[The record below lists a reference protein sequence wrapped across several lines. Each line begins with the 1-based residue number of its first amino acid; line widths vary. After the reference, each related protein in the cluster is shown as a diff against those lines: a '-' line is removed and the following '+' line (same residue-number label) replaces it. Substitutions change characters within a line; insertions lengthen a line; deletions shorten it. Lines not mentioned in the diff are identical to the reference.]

1 MSFVITSDD
10 IKKGN
15 VSLVCDENAVS
26 GVKKIA
32 MALINDFE
40 AVFGAKPAL
49 LQVKKAVKREQLPD
63 KPIIIGTI
71 GNSELLDRLKDDKLS
86 ELETVRGKS
95 EVYAIR
101 EINGMLVI
109 AGSDKRGT
117 IYGMFELSEMLGVS
131 PFINWLDIKPVKLD
145 KYVIKTDY
153 KKISKKPS
161 VRFRGFFINDE
172 WPAFGNFCKKRFGG
186 FNRKAYE
193 QVFELLLRLK
203 GNYLWPAMW
212 SAIFPDDGPGLE
224 SAILADELGVVMGA
238 SHHEPCL
245 RQGEEYKY
253 LRGKDSPYGDA
264 WNFITNRDGIT
275 RFWEDGL
282 KRSGKFENV
291 ITVGMRGEAD
301 TAIMGKEATLE
312 DNINLLRDVLKTQN
326 ALIKKYVNEDLDS
339 VPRML
344 ALYKEVEPYF
354 YGDDKTPGLMG
365 DPELDGVT
373 LMLCDDNYGNL
384 RTLPTEE
391 MQNHKGGYGMYYHFD
406 YHGLPVSFEWFN
418 TSYLP
423 KVWEQMTTAYDF
435 GVRDLWIVNVGDI
448 FSNEFPLSYFLN
460 MAYDFDKWG
469 TSNVNSAEEYTECF
483 IDKNFKGK
491 FSKAEMKNA
500 VKLLEGYT
508 KITNCRRTEA
518 MNDKIYAPMLFNE
531 CSEKLETIKELMGKC
546 EVQRKKL
553 IKDGK
558 RETEFA
564 YYELIYLPLTAN
576 LNVQKM
582 WLLTT
587 LNHYYASIGSTY
599 AMTLADEI
607 DACIA
612 KDREL
617 VSELHRI
624 KNGKW
629 YGMGLSEHIGFKYW
643 CEEECEYPI
652 VHRMEPA
659 NKKRLIVTVPGT
671 NQHTEGGVWTG
682 RIMTVG
688 AFLNPNC
695 SVCNNAIQLS
705 TASAKS
711 VDYTIESNSE
721 YVTFS
726 ISKLKSVSFA
736 EGKAAPYKT
745 ETVQISIDRDRIEK
759 NGGSLT
765 GDSAPMITVKSE
777 DKLIKIRVPVICR
790 ENRECADINTFKWCA
805 EDDVNLGNTVTGMP
819 SYTRVLPEGT
829 RLGKFIAIDAENYSC
844 KDDGKFEGFKVIPN
858 YGRTV
863 SGIKAYPQNIN
874 FFKEGSMPSI
884 TYKIDLPK
892 AGKYTLELHTNP
904 SNPCVNGKNGQDAWI
919 SYGLTVNGGELQ
931 IKKTIEDGFAVG
943 DGNMI
948 WQSGVLDNV
957 RRTYAEVELTEGIN
971 TLTIHAI
978 SPNFVLTKLLIYQ
991 DGTEINQSYLGP
1003 GETYRVR

>member
-1 MSFVITSDD
+1 MSFVITSGD
-10 IKKGN
+10 IKCGK
-15 VSLVCDENAVS
+15 VAIVCDNSAMS

-32 MALINDFE
+32 LTLINDIE
-40 AVFGAKPAL
+40 ALFGAKPSLIQVKTGKEQMPVKPIVIGTVGNSAL
-49 LQVKKAVKREQLPD
+49 LDKLQKEYSVELNNIRGKRE
-63 KPIIIGTI
+63 
-71 GNSELLDRLKDDKLS
+71 
-86 ELETVRGKS
+86 
-95 EVYAIR
+95 VYIIR
-101 EINGMLVI
+101 EIDGKLII

-117 IYGMFELSEMLGVS
+117 IYGMFALSEMMGVS
-131 PFINWLDIKPVKLD
+131 PLINWMDIKPTKID
-145 KYVIKTDY
+145 KYVIKTNY
-153 KKISKKPS
+153 EFVSKEPS

-186 FNRKAYE
+186 FNCKVYE

-264 WNFITNRDGIT
+264 WNFIKNRDGIT

-326 ALIKKYVNEDLDS
+326 SLIKKYVNEDLDS

-391 MQNHKGGYGMYYHFD
+391 MRNHKGGYGMYYHFD
-406 YHGLPVSFEWFN
+406 YHGLPISFEWFN
-418 TSYLP
+418 TSFLP
-423 KVWEQMTTAYDF
+423 KIWEQMTTAYDF

-460 MAYDFDKWG
+460 MAYDFEKWG
-469 TSNVNSAEEYTECF
+469 TSNAESPKEYTRLFSE
-483 IDKNFKGK
+483 KNFRGK
-491 FSKAEMKNA
+491 LSTSEIKNA
-500 VKLLEGYT
+500 ADLIEGYT

-518 MNDKIYAPMLFNE
+518 MNDKIYAPAVFGE
-531 CSEKLETIKELMGKC
+531 CNDKLE
-546 EVQRKKL
+546 EVNTL
-553 IKDGK
+553 IKRCEAQRDKLLSKGN
-558 RETEFA
+558 RDTEFA
-564 YYELIYLPLTAN
+564 YYELLYLPLTAN

-599 AMTLADEI
+599 ALTLADEVEK
-607 DACIA
+607 CIA
-612 KDREL
+612 KDKAL
-617 VSELHRI
+617 VAELHKI

-652 VHRMEPA
+652 IHSMEPA
-659 NKKRLIVTVPGT
+659 NKKRLIATIPGT

-682 RIMTVG
+682 RVMTLG
-688 AFLNPNC
+688 AFLNPDC
-695 SVCNNAIQLS
+695 SVCNNAVQLS
-705 TASAKS
+705 TASAKP
-711 VDYTIESNSE
+711 VEYTIESNCE

-726 ISKLKSVSFA
+726 TGNKKNVMFA
-736 EGKAAPYKT
+736 NGKAAPYKS
-745 ETVQISIDRDRIEK
+745 ETVKISIDRDRIEK
-759 NGGSLT
+759 NGSSLT
-765 GDSAPMITVKSE
+765 GDSAPVITIKSE
-777 DKLIKIRVPVICR
+777 DKKIDIRVPVICS
-790 ENRECADINTFKWCA
+790 EKSKSKDVNIYKWCA
-805 EDDVNLGNTVTGMP
+805 EGEVNPGNTVTGMP
-819 SYTRVLPEGT
+819 SYTRVLPEGA
-829 RLGKFIAIDAENYSC
+829 RQGKYIAIEAENYSC
-844 KDDGKFEGFKVIPN
+844 KNDGKFEGFKVIEN
-858 YGRTV
+858 YGRTI

-874 FFKEGSMPSI
+874 FFEAGSMPSV
-884 TYKIDLPK
+884 TYKVDLPK

-919 SYGLTVNGGELQ
+919 SFGLTVNKGDLQ
-931 IKKTIEDGFAVG
+931 IVKTIEEGFAVG
-943 DGNMI
+943 DGNML
-948 WQSGVLDNV
+948 WQRGVLDNV
-957 RRTYAEVELTEGIN
+957 RRTYAEVELKEGIN
-971 TLTIHAI
+971 TLTIHAV
-978 SPNFVLTKLLIYQ
+978 SPNFVLTKLIIYQ
-991 DGTEINQSYLGP
+991 EGTEINQSYLGP
-1003 GETYRVR
+1003 KETYKLNCK